1 MNLFDIA
8 IIVVLGYCIIRGVFR
23 GLIKE
28 VASIAGLLAG
38 FYAAYTYHGTASH
51 FLSPWITEP
60 AYLSI
65 AGFVVVFCGVFFSI
79 MLVSILIRM
88 VAKAAFLGVADRIF
102 GAVFGALKAVLV
114 LTLIYILLV
123 TVSPVGGIA
132 FVRDSKLAPPVVA
145 IGRVIVDVMPKGVKD
160 TYDRKMEEF
169 KKGWSRKS

>member
-1 MNLFDIA
+1 
-8 IIVVLGYCIIRGVFR
+8 
-23 GLIKE
+23 
-28 VASIAGLLAG
+28 
-38 FYAAYTYHGTASH
+38 
-51 FLSPWITEP
+51 
-60 AYLSI
+60 
-65 AGFVVVFCGVFFSI
+65 VFFFI
-79 MLVSILIRM
+79 MLVGVLIRM
-88 VAKAAFLGVADRIF
+88 VAKAAFLGVVDRIF